1 MTRRILYLAPVVLL
15 IAGAAVQYSG
25 SRRSHPA
32 DLAHPAANSR
42 IAAPG
47 RVEPISEEIQVSPE
61 IAGRLTSMLVDEGN
75 KVRKGDTLAVI
86 ENSDYRARVAA
97 AEAAL
102 AQRRA
107 DLDRI
112 ENGARPQE
120 LEQARLTVDSAKTVM
135 DNARSEMEHRKT
147 LVARGA
153 VSQEE
158 YDRAE
163 REYRVADS
171 RYRDAVEQDRLVRE
185 GAREEDRNRA
195 RAEVRSAEAQ
205 LDEARSVLDKTII
218 RAPIT
223 GMVLRRHSRA
233 GESVGPQSPVFTL
246 ADTSVLRVRADVDE
260 VDVAHLALGQPAFV
274 KADAFGATTF
284 PGTVVQIGNLLGK
297 KNIQTDQPREK
308 LDNKILEVLIKLDNG
323 HELPIGLRVDAFIE
337 TGSQE

>member
-1 MTRRILYLAPVVLL
+1 MTRRILYLAPIVLL

-25 SRRSHPA
+25 SRRSQPSDA
-32 DLAHPAANSR
+32 PHPAANSR

-61 IAGRLTSMLVDEGN
+61 TAGRLIEMRVDEGN
-75 KVRKGDTLAVI
+75 KVRKGDVLAVI

-97 AEAAL
+97 AEASR

-107 DLDRI
+107 DLDRL

-120 LEQARLTVDSAKTVM
+120 LEQAVLAVNSAKTVM
-135 DNARSEMEHRKT
+135 DNARSEMEHRRT

-158 YDRAE
+158 FDRSE

-185 GAREEDRNRA
+185 GARQEDRNRA

-205 LDEARSVLDKTII
+205 LDEARSILDKTII

-223 GMVLRRHSRA
+223 GVVLRRHSRA
-233 GESVGPQSPVFTL
+233 GESVGPQAPVFTL
-246 ADTSVLRVRADVDE
+246 ADTSVLRVRAVVDE

-297 KNIQTDQPREK
+297 KNIQTDLPKEK